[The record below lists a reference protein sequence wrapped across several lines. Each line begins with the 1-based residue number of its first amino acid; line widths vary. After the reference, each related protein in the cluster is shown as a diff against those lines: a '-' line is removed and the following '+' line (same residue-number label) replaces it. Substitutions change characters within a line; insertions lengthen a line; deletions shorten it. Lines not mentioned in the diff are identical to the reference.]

1 MARYIVLRY
10 DIGMAEKITS
20 GEYRALA
27 ELRYRIRLFLR
38 EGDATAHA
46 QGLEPQ
52 QYQML
57 LAIRGLENGELA
69 TIGKLAEK
77 LAIKHHS
84 AVELIDRLEKHGYVK
99 RLRDKGDRRQVHVLL
114 LPRGE
119 KALAAVVKERIS
131 ELRASGDAL
140 VRTIEKLLENRGK
153 KSGSMPKRKPS

>member
-1 MARYIVLRY
+1 MT
-10 DIGMAEKITS
+10 ETITS
-20 GEYRALA
+20 EEYRALA

-46 QGLEPQ
+46 QGLETQ

-69 TIGKLAEK
+69 TIGKLAKK

-84 AVELIDRLEKHGYVK
+84 AVELIDRLEKHGFV
-99 RLRDKGDRRQVHVLL
+99 RRFRDKEDRRQVRVLL

-131 ELRASGDAL
+131 ELRASGAAL
-140 VRTIEKLLENRGK
+140 AGAIQTLLKRDRVRTRT
-153 KSGSMPKRKPS
+153 SAR

>member
-1 MARYIVLRY
+1 MT
-10 DIGMAEKITS
+10 EKITS
-20 GEYRALA
+20 TEYRALA

-38 EGDATAHA
+38 EGDATAQA
-46 QGLEPQ
+46 QGLESQ

-57 LAIRGLENGELA
+57 LAIRGLVDGEVA
-69 TIGKLAEK
+69 TIGTLAEK

-84 AVELIDRLEKHGYVK
+84 AVELIDRLEKHGFV
-99 RLRDKGDRRQVHVLL
+99 RRIRDKEDRRQVHVLL

-140 VRTIEKLLENRGK
+140 VQTIEKLLEN
-153 KSGSMPKRKPS
+153 KRKQSRPVPKGTTS

>member
-1 MARYIVLRY
+1 
-10 DIGMAEKITS
+10 MAEKISS

-46 QGLEPQ
+46 LGLEPQ

-57 LAIRGLENGELA
+57 LAIRGRENGELA
-69 TIGKLAEK
+69 TIGTLAEK

-84 AVELIDRLEKHGYVK
+84 AVELIDRPELRGFVK
-99 RLRDKGDRRQVHVLL
+99 RARDKEDRRQVRVSL

-119 KALAAVVKERIS
+119 KVLASVVKERIS
-131 ELRASGDAL
+131 ELRASGAAL
-140 VRTIEKLLENRGK
+140 VGAIQTLLKQNRGSRK
-153 KSGSMPKRKPS
+153 ADRQPKAL

>member
-1 MARYIVLRY
+1 MT
-10 DIGMAEKITS
+10 EKITS

-46 QGLEPQ
+46 QGLETQ

-57 LAIRGLENGELA
+57 LAIRGLESGELA

-84 AVELIDRLEKHGYVK
+84 AVELIDRLEKHGFV
-99 RLRDKGDRRQVHVLL
+99 RRFRDKEDRRQVHVLL

-140 VRTIEKLLENRGK
+140 VRAIEKLLENKRK
-153 KSGSMPKRKPS
+153 KFRPMPKGKPS